1 MGIKPYLVFLKDY
14 FVGLKRCLQLIQ
26 LL

>member
-1 MGIKPYLVFLKDY
+1 MGIKPYLVFSKDY